1 MKLTTFFKLLGFVLV
16 SEFLGIIGSVFTI
29 PSIPT
34 WYSTLNKPFFNPPN
48 WVFGPAWTILYLLL
62 GVAAFLV
69 WEKGWK
75 NKEVRGALVIFAVQ
89 FILNIAWTPL
99 FFGLKLPG
107 LALVEIIIL
116 WVFILWTIIKFYQIS
131 KPAGIILIPY
141 VLWVTFATILNFSV
155 FILNQ

>member
-1 MKLTTFFKLLGFVLV
+1 MRFTTFLKLLGFILV
-16 SEFLGIIGSVFTI
+16 SEALGIIGSVFTI

-34 WYSTLNKPFFNPPN
+34 WYATLNKPFFNPPN

-75 NKEVRGALVIFAVQ
+75 KKEVRGALTIFAIQ

-99 FFGLKLPG
+99 FFGLKSPG

-116 WVFILWTIIKFYQIS
+116 WLFILLTIVKFYQIS

-141 VLWVTFATILNFSV
+141 ILWVTFATVLNFAV
-155 FILNQ
+155 VRLN